1 VNSPAPHI
9 SVNAAATSANLVCG
23 DPFTTQLLALAER
36 VARTEV
42 TVLIGG
48 PSGTGKEM
56 LARHLHG
63 RSLRATGPF
72 IAFNCA
78 CLPEAMVEDMLFGH
92 EKGSFTGAIQK
103 FDGYFGQAHGG
114 TLFLDE
120 VGELPMPVQAKLL
133 RVLQEREYTPL
144 GSTTARKTEFRLLAA
159 TNRDLK
165 GDIKAGRFRED
176 LFYRLSIF
184 PLTLKPL
191 AQRPGDIW
199 PLVCAMLERYQ
210 YIGSIAGIEPAAA
223 EALMTYPWP
232 GNVRELEN
240 VIQRA
245 LIVADGQWL
254 QIEHLGLDGSAVGF
268 DAQGASSE
276 PCEPV
281 CSTSI
286 ASLQP
291 VSAEVS
297 VDAPVDNVHQPDTLA
312 LRRDHA
318 EAGLILSMI
327 KESPTKAAAAARLGI
342 SERTLRYK
350 LARYRETGLLVANS

>member
-1 VNSPAPHI
+1 MSNAKALKRFGLLYGSSPAMDAMYRQLQR
-9 SVNAAATSANLVCG
+9 VAATNA
-23 DPFTTQLLALAER
+23 
-36 VARTEV
+36 
-42 TVLIGG
+42 TVLLEGE
-48 PSGTGKEM
+48 SGTGKE
-56 LARHLHG
+56 LIAQTIHLQSR
-63 RSLRATGPF
+63 RSDQQFVAV
-72 IAFNCA
+72 NCGA
-78 CLPEAMVEDMLFGH
+78 VPAHLIEAALFGH

-199 PLVCAMLERYQ
+199 PLVCAMLERYR

-276 PCEPV
+276 LCETV